1 MTPEEVFAQLRDVH
15 LPDVQSAT
23 VTGLDM
29 RPLVFFAASV
39 LLIGA
44 IRYWVQRRRRSR
56 QLDAVAPGLP
66 PAAQRDEIARV
77 LRKAL
82 PRKAAQPAPRAF
94 FAPPSQLTAQDAS
107 EMKTWARRR
116 LR

>member
-23 VTGLDM
+23 VSGLDV
-29 RPLVFFAASV
+29 RPLAIFAASV
-39 LLIGA
+39 LLIAGV
-44 IRYWVQRRRRSR
+44 RYWVQRRRRSR
-56 QLDAVAPGLP
+56 QLDAVAPGMP
-66 PAAQRDEIARV
+66 PAAQRDEIARI

-82 PRKAAQPAPRAF
+82 PRKAAQPAPKAF
-94 FAPPSQLTAQDAS
+94 FAPPSQITIQDAS